1 MISKP
6 IESAPKV
13 KRSND
18 MINGMMNCG
27 WGMMAGGLVIF
38 AVLGLAG
45 AALVKYLFF
54 ANRGISAAT

>member
-1 MISKP
+1 MISKA
-6 IESAPKV
+6 IEPASKV
-13 KRSND
+13 ERSND
-18 MINGMMNCG
+18 MMTEMMNCG

>member
-18 MINGMMNCG
+18 MMNGMMNCG

-54 ANRGISAAT
+54 ANRGISTAI

>member
-13 KRSND
+13 KRRND
-18 MINGMMNCG
+18 MTNGMMNCG

-54 ANRGISAAT
+54 ANRGMSAAT

>member
-1 MISKP
+1 
-6 IESAPKV
+6 
-13 KRSND
+13 

-54 ANRGISAAT
+54 AKQNTTVAI

>member
-1 MISKP
+1 MISKA
-6 IESAPKV
+6 IEPASKV
-13 KRSND
+13 ERSND
-18 MINGMMNCG
+18 MMTGMMNCG

-54 ANRGISAAT
+54 AKQNTTVAI